1 MTDVSG
7 LDPTTRPPIDQLA
20 GLSQIAERVLARAK
34 VCGAEQAEVGINV
47 STGLN
52 INVRMGE
59 VETLEHSHDRGL
71 SLTVYWQGRKGSA
84 STADLSEGSIETSIE
99 QALAIAKFTEA
110 DPCSGLADPAL
121 LARQFADL
129 DAWHPWLLDGAPI
142 RAEQALALALECE
155 AAGLKADP
163 RICNS
168 DGASISTSMQYGLY
182 ANSHGFIGSDFGTVH
197 SLSAS
202 LLAGDDQAMERDYFY
217 DTKLHAGD
225 LMAAEFIGAEAA
237 RRTIARLEPQSLS
250 TRSAPVLL
258 VPELARGFIGH
269 LLAAVG
275 GGAQYR
281 KASFL
286 LDAVDQQIL
295 PDWFDLT
302 EFPHLRRAM
311 GSANFDDEGV
321 ATRQNTLVSDGVL
334 RRYLLSSYS
343 ARKLGLQSTANAGGV
358 HNLQVRANGGDF
370 AQMLKQMHTGLLVT
384 EMMGQ
389 GVNSVTGDY
398 SRGAAGFW
406 VEGGEIRYP
415 VAEITIAGNLKDI
428 YRAIVAVGN
437 DVDLRGNVRTGS
449 ILLEQMMIA
458 G

>member
-1 MTDVSG
+1 MTDVPG
-7 LDPTTRPPIDQLA
+7 ANPNTRPPNEQLDA
-20 GLSQIAERVLARAK
+20 LAKIAERVLARAK
-34 VCGAEQAEVGINV
+34 AGGAEQAEVGINV

-52 INVRMGE
+52 VNVRLGE

-84 STADLSEGSIETSIE
+84 STADLAERSIDASIE

-110 DPCSGLADPAL
+110 DPCSGLADSNL
-121 LARQFADL
+121 LATQFHDF
-129 DAWHPWLLDGAPI
+129 DTWHPWLVDGKAINP
-142 RAEQALALALECE
+142 EQALELALVCE

-168 DGASISTSMQYGLY
+168 EGANVSSSSQYGLY
-182 ANSHGFIGSDFGTVH
+182 ANSHGFFGRDFGTVH

-202 LLAGDDQAMERDYFY
+202 LLAGDENAMERDYYY
-217 DTKLHAGD
+217 DTKLCAQELLD
-225 LMAAEFIGAEAA
+225 AEFIGAEAA
-237 RRTIARLEPQSLS
+237 RRTLARLEPQSLS
-250 TRSAPVLL
+250 TRHAPVLL

-275 GGAQYR
+275 GTAQYR
-281 KASFL
+281 KASFM
-286 LDAVDQQIL
+286 LDAVGTQIL
-295 PDWFDLT
+295 PSWFDLT
-302 EFPHLRRAM
+302 EFPHLLRAM

-321 ATRQNTLVSDGVL
+321 ATRQNTLVTGGVL
-334 RRYLLSSYS
+334 QRYLLGSYS
-343 ARKLGLQSTANAGGV
+343 ARKLGLQSTGNAGGV

-370 AQMLKQMHTGLLVT
+370 AQMLKQLHTGLLVT

-389 GVNSVTGDY
+389 GVNGVTGDY

-406 VEGGEIRYP
+406 VEAGEIKYP
-415 VAEITIAGNLKDI
+415 VSEITIAGNLKDI
-428 YRAIVAVGN
+428 YPNIVSVGT